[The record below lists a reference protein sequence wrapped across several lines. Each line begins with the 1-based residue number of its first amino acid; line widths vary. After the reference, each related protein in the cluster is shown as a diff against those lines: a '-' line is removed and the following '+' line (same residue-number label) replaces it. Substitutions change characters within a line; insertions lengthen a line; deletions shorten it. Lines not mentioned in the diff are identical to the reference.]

1 LFCEKCRSIVF
12 PKDGKY
18 VCKRCGF
25 EYVKPTDSSKTEKKT
40 EEDTKK
46 DNNGEENEKLG
57 TKSDEAQENDK
68 KELQEAIEDEVPI
81 VGKSTIT
88 LSKAKVIC
96 EECGHGEAY
105 YYIRQTR
112 SADEPSTTFYRCCKC
127 NHSWREN

>member
-18 VCKRCGF
+18 VCKRCGYEGGKSNSEAAKAKADERDF
-25 EYVKPTDSSKTEKKT
+25 DEVKKELAAQSEKAQLDAQKE
-40 EEDTKK
+40 EEDTI
-46 DNNGEENEKLG
+46 
-57 TKSDEAQENDK
+57 Q
-68 KELQEAIEDEVPI
+68 DEVPI

-88 LSKAKVIC
+88 LSRAKVIC
-96 EECGHGEAY
+96 EKCGHGEAY

-127 NHSWREN
+127 NYSWREN